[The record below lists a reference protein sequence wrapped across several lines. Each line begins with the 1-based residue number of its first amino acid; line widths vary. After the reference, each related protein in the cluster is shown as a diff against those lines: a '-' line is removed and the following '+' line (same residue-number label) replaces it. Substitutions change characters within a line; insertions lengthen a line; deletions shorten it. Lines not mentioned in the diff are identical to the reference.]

1 MTEGLFPDIIYI
13 LKIVWFL
20 FSHGGWV
27 LFVLLTIYFLF
38 NLYMNEIQTQNLKS
52 IEWVLLEIKPPKDNP
67 TSFYNAEQVFIQLHQ
82 LFDNWTFQE
91 KYLEGKTVFTV
102 SFEIISLGG
111 KISYLIRAPKKQ
123 RDLVEAALYAN
134 YPNTEITEVKDYL
147 ENFHY
152 DPEDGRYDLFGAE
165 FIPVKNQAFPIRT
178 YREFESLK
186 GPELSEIVVDPLSP
200 LLETFTK
207 LSSQE
212 FYGIQVII
220 QPVMDNSW
228 KEEAEKEVEKVLGEK
243 TVVSNDGKKSK
254 VKNDMMGVDEIV
266 KQQVTAIKNK
276 LNRPGFKT
284 KIRLLH
290 LGTAEQFNKN
300 AKKLVLSPFRVFAA
314 GNFNSFK
321 PAFGPKK
328 DYRISPTLEAAYIN
342 YWVKNRKKDLF
353 EGYKNRSN
361 WVGEKTFILNTEEL
375 ATIYHFPITTAATA
389 QPIESL
395 DVKKIQPPANLP
407 IEESWDL

>member
-1 MTEGLFPDIIYI
+1 MTNGLFPDLISI

-27 LFVLLTIYFLF
+27 LFVILVIYFLYQ
-38 NLYMNEIQTQNLKS
+38 LYMNEIQGQYLKS
-52 IEWVLLEIKPPKDNP
+52 VQWTLLEVKPPKDNP

-91 KYLEGKTVFTV
+91 KYLEGKLVFTL
-102 SFEIISLGG
+102 SLEIISLGG
-111 KISYLIRAPKKQ
+111 KISYLIRVPSKQ

-134 YPNTEITEVKDYL
+134 YPNIELTEVKDYL
-147 ENFHY
+147 ENFNY
-152 DPEDGRYDLFGAE
+152 SPDDERYELFGAE
-165 FIPVKNQAFPIRT
+165 FVPVKSQAYPIRT

-207 LSSQE
+207 LGSQE
-212 FYGIQVII
+212 FYGVQFII

-243 TVVSNDGKKSK
+243 TVVSADGKKST
-254 VKNDMMGVDEIV
+254 VKNDMMGIDEIV

-276 LNRPGFKT
+276 LNRPGFNT

-290 LGTAEQFNKN
+290 LGTAEQFNRN
-300 AKKLVLSPFRVFAA
+300 AKKLVLSPFRIFAS
-314 GNFNSFK
+314 GNFNAFK

-328 DYRISPTLEAAYIN
+328 DYRVSPTLEAAYIQR
-342 YWVKNRKKDLF
+342 WVKNRKKDLF
-353 EGYKNRSN
+353 DGYKRRSN
-361 WVGEKTFILNTEEL
+361 WVGMPTFILNTEEL
-375 ATIYHFPITTAATA
+375 ATLYHFPITTAATA

-395 DVKKIQPPANLP
+395 DVKKIQPPPDLP
-407 IEESWDL
+407 IEDMEGY